1 MMLSAD
7 TNLFLYAAN
16 PACAQHPAARRFFD
30 DLKSGNEG
38 HFVVCGLVL
47 LEVYMQLRN
56 PAVLRR
62 PLSAAAAAA
71 FCVELGV
78 GDALGL
84 PADHR
89 RPPGADLAA
98 PWRDALRD
106 GERGGLP
113 GVRLR
118 TGLEPRRAGVRSRPF
133 SLSQC
138 LRGEPLRKHRD
149 AGGVITTEAQRHGA
163 DQPVPL
169 LPPSSVLSV

>member
-47 LEVYMQLRN
+47 LEIYMQLRN

-71 FCVELGV
+71 FCDSLRRNPAWEHVDYEPEV
-78 GDALGL
+78 GDALWSWASGTRSGF
-84 PADHR
+84 R
-89 RPPGADLAA
+89 RIIDARLALTLRHHGVTHFATANVEDFREFGFDRVWNPVAPG
-98 PWRDALRD
+98 
-106 GERGGLP
+106 
-113 GVRLR
+113 
-118 TGLEPRRAGVRSRPF
+118 
-133 SLSQC
+133 
-138 LRGEPLRKHRD
+138 
-149 AGGVITTEAQRHGA
+149 
-163 DQPVPL
+163 
-169 LPPSSVLSV
+169 